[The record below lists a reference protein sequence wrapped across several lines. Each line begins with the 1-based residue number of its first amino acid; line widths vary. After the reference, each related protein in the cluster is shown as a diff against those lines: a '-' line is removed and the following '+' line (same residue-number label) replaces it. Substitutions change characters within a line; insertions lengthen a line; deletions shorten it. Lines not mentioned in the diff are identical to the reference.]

1 MEGTK
6 NIFCPFVYLATKFY
20 HMRNIFPLITILL
33 FISCFSEETVP
44 ERKEINQ
51 IEIKTPDVFLTV
63 LGVAQDAGY
72 PQAGCQKVCCDA
84 VKKGEEEEKQVS
96 CLGLVDKKTGQTYL
110 LDATPDFREQ
120 LFELNG
126 HLTETQR
133 STPSGIFLSHAH
145 IGHYT
150 GLMQLGREVMGA
162 KNVDVYSMPRMQDF
176 LTNNGPWSQLVSLQN
191 IKLQAMEDEKTIRL
205 SDNLSVTPF
214 LVPHRDEFSETVGFR
229 IEGNEKSALFIPD
242 IDKWEKWERDIKME
256 IQKVDYAFLDG
267 TFYSNGE
274 LPGRDMSQIPHP
286 FIEESMDLFS
296 DMTNEEKEKV
306 FFIHLNHTN
315 PLLRADSEENKEF
328 SKLGFGLA
336 GEGMIFGL

>member
-1 MEGTK
+1 MKNLFLCFIILNFLVSCSPEKPIQKTK
-6 NIFCPFVYLATKFY
+6 QSSK
-20 HMRNIFPLITILL
+20 
-33 FISCFSEETVP
+33 
-44 ERKEINQ
+44 
-51 IEIKTPDVFLTV
+51 IEVKTPDVYLTI
-63 LGVAQDAGY
+63 LGIAQDAGY
-72 PQAGCQKVCCDA
+72 PQAGCQKICCEA
-84 VKKGEEEEKQVS
+84 VRMGKEAAKRVS

-120 LFELNG
+120 LFELNA
-126 HLTETQR
+126 HLTDNQKN
-133 STPSGIFLSHAH
+133 TPTGIFLSHAH

-191 IKLQAMEDEKTIRL
+191 IKLQAMGDEKTIQL

-229 IEGNEKSALFIPD
+229 IEGKEKSALFIPD
-242 IDKWEKWERDIKME
+242 IDKWEKWKKDIKAE

-286 FIEESMDLFS
+286 FIEESIDLFS
-296 DMTNEEKEKV
+296 DLTEEEKAKV

-315 PLLRADSEENKEF
+315 PLLRKNSEETDAF

-336 GEGMIFGL
+336 GEGMIFEL